1 MEKLPQ
7 ITDWK
12 TQTDVKVKGSD
23 LNVDV
28 YYACYALSIGAADVV
43 VTLNPRLEIY
53 ASDIEHAFRRF
64 AVQFELST
72 HHEVFMHSHD
82 VISHV
87 VTEAARAKNL
97 PAFTPPF

>member
-1 MEKLPQ
+1 MEATQ
-7 ITDWK
+7 VSDWK
-12 TQTDVKVKGSD
+12 TQTDVKVKGSE

-28 YYACYALSIGAADVV
+28 YYACYSLSIGAADALSV
-43 VTLNPRLEIY
+43 LNPRLEVY
-53 ASDIEHAFRRF
+53 ASEIEHAFRRF
-64 AVQFELST
+64 AVQYSLGT